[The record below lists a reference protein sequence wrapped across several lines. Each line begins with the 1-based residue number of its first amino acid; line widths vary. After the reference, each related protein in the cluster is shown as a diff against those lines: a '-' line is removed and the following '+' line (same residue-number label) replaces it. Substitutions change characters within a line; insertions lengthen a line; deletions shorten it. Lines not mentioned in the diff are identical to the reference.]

1 MNHNETETSIAL
13 SYTTGSVFT
22 CPHVPELTWDVHD
35 TITPWIFAVVSF
47 TISPTAVLLNAL
59 VIIAMM
65 KRRGLRTLS
74 NILLASMAVTDL
86 LVGGICV
93 PLSAIDGLLLG
104 GICVP
109 LSAIDGLLLPYQILA
124 GQHICTLD
132 VATAFV
138 TFTMSYVSLV
148 HLVIIAWERYVAI
161 RRWRDYRSILT
172 KGRLKKLAVIAWI
185 SSILCI
191 LTPNLISMVLRG
203 ETTFIALGF
212 STASFLALIVY
223 FYVMV
228 FLKIRKQKINELFQ
242 ASVLVSMKMER
253 RVAITTAMVTAA
265 VILSFVPVASLNP
278 LGNVFPVLLKM
289 SSWRVGETLMLSNSL
304 VNPLIYCYR
313 DRHFRKAVLEILRI
327 KKISPKNAREIRRWH
342 EERDEHGSNEAKV
355 QTTQEADTSTH
366 FRRSASF
373 DSITFF
379 GRAHIEANKSNRT
392 SLKRNMSAPLILID
406 GSSWK

>member
-1 MNHNETETSIAL
+1 
-13 SYTTGSVFT
+13 
-22 CPHVPELTWDVHD
+22 
-35 TITPWIFAVVSF
+35 
-47 TISPTAVLLNAL
+47 
-59 VIIAMM
+59 M

-93 PLSAIDGLLLG
+93 PLSAIDGLLL
-104 GICVP
+104 
-109 LSAIDGLLLPYQILA
+109 PYQILT
-124 GQHICTLD
+124 GQHICKLD

-172 KGRLKKLAVIAWI
+172 KG
-185 SSILCI
+185 
-191 LTPNLISMVLRG
+191 P
-203 ETTFIALGF
+203 LGF
-212 STASFLALIVY
+212 STACFLVLIVY
-223 FYVMV
+223 FYFMV

-242 ASVLVSMKMER
+242 ASILVSMKMER

-327 KKISPKNAREIRRWH
+327 KK
-342 EERDEHGSNEAKV
+342 
-355 QTTQEADTSTH
+355 
-366 FRRSASF
+366 
-373 DSITFF
+373 
-379 GRAHIEANKSNRT
+379 
-392 SLKRNMSAPLILID
+392 
-406 GSSWK
+406 

>member
-86 LVGGICV
+86 LV
-93 PLSAIDGLLLG
+93 G

-223 FYVMV
+223 FYFMV

-242 ASVLVSMKMER
+242 ASILVSMKMER

-327 KKISPKNAREIRRWH
+327 KKLSPKNAREIGRWH

-373 DSITFF
+373 DSIRFF
-379 GRAHIEANKSNRT
+379 GRAHIEANRT

>member
-1 MNHNETETSIAL
+1 MHHNETETSIAL
-13 SYTTGSVFT
+13 SNTTRSVFT

-185 SSILCI
+185 SSILFI

-203 ETTFIALGF
+203 ETTFMALGF

-223 FYVMV
+223 FYFMV
-228 FLKIRKQKINELFQ
+228 FLKIRKQKITELFQ

-327 KKISPKNAREIRRWH
+327 KKLSPKNAQEIGRWH